1 MTERRCL
8 QHSPQLMMQEDAEIK
23 GSRSFW
29 CMSRSHMWKCEDVN
43 LPVRWPFS
51 PVFSCWLDCLFA
63 SEKKKKV
70 FCSDLNKKCLDQSCF
85 ILKCCYFIALWKHP
99 VLAIKTRCWNVTL
112 LSVEVG
118 ISRTQ
123 SSMRKCI
130 PSRNTVRNW
139 TRQNQNPQ
147 LYYLQNTLIGKYL
160 FFFIIHLL
168 LLQSEFV
175 LWLLILK

>member
-63 SEKKKKV
+63 SEKR

-118 ISRTQ
+118 ISRIQ
-123 SSMRKCI
+123 SSIC
-130 PSRNTVRNW
+130 TVNAF
-139 TRQNQNPQ
+139 
-147 LYYLQNTLIGKYL
+147 LQETQWETEHDRIKTLSYITFKT
-160 FFFIIHLL
+160 
-168 LLQSEFV
+168 
-175 LWLLILK
+175 LWLVNIYFSL